1 MVSRTECNAINA
13 SLLLNLINNN
23 FLIFLTENLPILNH
37 YLPPNPKICDPILV
51 TLLKMRSHYSH
62 LCRENATPSNGT
74 SPLAYC
80 KGVPPPPG
88 FRRSTTVFV
97 FSLTCNTGSKVA
109 IVTKCLFCLYS
120 QAQQLSEAFSRLLLL
135 ASSMLCKLNLTRFL
149 MKRKTFLEKFTEC
162 GISAANLRLRPESM
176 AESGPPPHTALNRID
191 LLNF

>member
-1 MVSRTECNAINA
+1 
-13 SLLLNLINNN
+13 
-23 FLIFLTENLPILNH
+23 
-37 YLPPNPKICDPILV
+37 
-51 TLLKMRSHYSH
+51 MRSHYSH
-62 LCRENATPSNGT
+62 LSRENVTSSSGT
-74 SPLAYC
+74 SPLASS

-109 IVTKCLFCLYS
+109 IVTKCLFWLYS

-135 ASSMLCKLNLTRFL
+135 ASFMLCKLNLTRFL

-176 AESGPPPHTALNRID
+176 AESGPPPQTALNRID

>member
-1 MVSRTECNAINA
+1 
-13 SLLLNLINNN
+13 
-23 FLIFLTENLPILNH
+23 
-37 YLPPNPKICDPILV
+37 
-51 TLLKMRSHYSH
+51 MRSHYSH
-62 LCRENATPSNGT
+62 LSRENATPSSGT

-80 KGVPPPPG
+80 KGVPPPG

-149 MKRKTFLEKFTEC
+149 MKRKTFLETFTEC

>member
-1 MVSRTECNAINA
+1 
-13 SLLLNLINNN
+13 
-23 FLIFLTENLPILNH
+23 
-37 YLPPNPKICDPILV
+37 
-51 TLLKMRSHYSH
+51 MRPHFCH
-62 LCRENATPSNGT
+62 LSRENASPSSGT

-80 KGVPPPPG
+80 KGVPPSGP
-88 FRRSTTVFV
+88 RRSTTVFV
-97 FSLTCNTGSKVA
+97 FSLTCSTGSKVA

-120 QAQQLSEAFSRLLLL
+120 QAQPLSEAFSRLLLL

-176 AESGPPPHTALNRID
+176 AESGPPPQTALNRID